1 MTAPLNWLGAT
12 LIALALCWL
21 GPIALDTAATQPI
34 VVDNHIEHHLATELQ
49 AAQNDAARQQR
60 RDRGAR
66 DLCVAEHGP
75 QTTWADQPDG
85 SIRCITR
92 RGSVASTHASAQL
105 AQKAQP

>member
-1 MTAPLNWLGAT
+1 MTAALNWLLAA
-12 LIALALCWL
+12 LIAAALCWL
-21 GPIALDTAATQPI
+21 GPIYLETAATQPI
-34 VVDNHIEHHLATELQ
+34 LVDNQIEHHIASELQ

-92 RGSVASTHASAQL
+92 RGAIASTHASAQL
-105 AQKAQP
+105 AQRAQP

>member
-1 MTAPLNWLGAT
+1 MTAALNWLIAA
-12 LIALALCWL
+12 LIAAALCWL
-21 GPIALDTAATQPI
+21 GPIALETAATQPI
-34 VVDNHIEHHLATELQ
+34 LVDNHIEHHLATELRDAQ
-49 AAQNDAARQQR
+49 NAAQAQAR

-92 RGSVASTHASAQL
+92 RGAIASTHASAQL
-105 AQKAQP
+105 AHKAQP